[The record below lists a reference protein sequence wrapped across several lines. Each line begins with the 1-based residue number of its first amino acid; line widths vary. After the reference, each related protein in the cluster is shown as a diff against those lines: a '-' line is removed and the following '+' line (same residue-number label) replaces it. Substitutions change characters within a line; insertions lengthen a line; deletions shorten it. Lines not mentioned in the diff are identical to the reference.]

1 MEGLYLLLI
10 FHPVKYMTILFR
22 LFLMV
27 TFLMETFYRYIYD
40 CFQSVLNIKSYLVYI
55 YILKL
60 NSHTLHSTW
69 KMLLAAKYSTM
80 FSSEK
85 HFCAPFLWSCL
96 SLLKDYML
104 M

>member
-1 MEGLYLLLI
+1 MEGLYLLFI

-55 YILKL
+55 YIYIK
-60 NSHTLHSTW
+60 TQQPY
-69 KMLLAAKYSTM
+69 LAQHLENVIGS
-80 FSSEK
+80 
-85 HFCAPFLWSCL
+85 
-96 SLLKDYML
+96 
-104 M
+104 

>member
-55 YILKL
+55 YIK
-60 NSHTLHSTW
+60 TQQPY
-69 KMLLAAKYSTM
+69 LAQYLENVIGS
-80 FSSEK
+80 
-85 HFCAPFLWSCL
+85 
-96 SLLKDYML
+96 
-104 M
+104 

>member
-1 MEGLYLLLI
+1 MEGLYLLFI

-55 YILKL
+55 YIYICIK
-60 NSHTLHSTW
+60 TQQPY
-69 KMLLAAKYSTM
+69 LAQYQENVIGS
-80 FSSEK
+80 
-85 HFCAPFLWSCL
+85 
-96 SLLKDYML
+96 
-104 M
+104 